1 MIKKTLAVVLLVIST
16 QVDAGSFRCGTRI
29 VKTGDSISRLV
40 DACGKPAL
48 KYKVKESIR
57 SGGSRKTTGVTNW
70 IYPRERKKNREHT
83 IHSDKAVK
91 NATD

>member
-70 IYPRERKKNREHT
+70 IYPRGRKKNMVVS
-83 IHSDKAVK
+83 IHSGRVVK
-91 NATD
+91 IATD